1 MSKTKIVENGFF
13 NCKLVLKDGEDLS
26 ISVRPDGFVN
36 ATQLCKAGKKKFN
49 DWKKLHST
57 QRLAQSLE
65 SSTSKTVSQLIDVN
79 KGKGSKFEQGSW
91 IHPDLALQ
99 LAQWI
104 SPHFGLQVDKFIN
117 DVKIEKQLQIS
128 NLDLG
133 NGFIIENRLEDG
145 YINVTSLCK
154 VGKMQFND
162 WNRLSKT
169 RTFLQVLS
177 TSTGIP
183 ADLLIKM
190 NIGGLNEDRKTWVH
204 PQVAIN
210 IAQWISP
217 EFDVKVSAW
226 IYELVLTGK
235 VELGKEKTNEELLKI
250 QQDFK
255 QLSDEH
261 KTLIT
266 DHKMLQ
272 KNHNTILKKRNRTEF
287 DCGNVIYII
296 SHPAFN
302 LCYNA
307 TYYKFGKT
315 SQRKDETSACFKHR
329 LTNYNTCAPVD
340 YIVHYLLYVEDND
353 IIEKNLKLKYIKNLD
368 PSNKEWIKDITL
380 ENIIDF
386 LRKLCRLLDLTFK
399 EIIFDSS
406 NKIEDQ
412 EEIDQEDINQE
423 ENEQEEIQQEEN
435 EQEEINQEDINQ
447 HVQSRICNKCS
458 KKKEIDMFKKHGR
471 GYSLSCLECVKPYQ
485 RPRGNCI
492 ECNSM
497 LFNTHAKRC
506 VACANKNTRI
516 VDRPSYEQLKR
527 DLESMSYVACGRKY
541 GVSDNSIRKWIRFYQ
556 GKPTKPVFK
565 V

>member
-1 MSKTKIVENGFF
+1 MSKTNTKIVENGFF
-13 NCKLVLKDGEDLS
+13 NCKLAVKDGEYLS
-26 ISVRPDGFVN
+26 ISVRSDGFVN

-65 SSTSKTVSQLIDVN
+65 SSTGKTVSQLIDVN

-154 VGKMQFND
+154 VGKKQFKS
-162 WNRLSKT
+162 WNRLDKT
-169 RTFLQVLS
+169 RTFSQVLS
-177 TSTGIP
+177 STVKIHTVE
-183 ADLLIKM
+183 LIKM
-190 NIGGLNEDRKTWVH
+190 NTGGNGERHTWVH

-315 SQRKDETSACFKHR
+315 TQRKDETSACFKHR

-386 LRKLCRLLDLTFK
+386 LRKLCSLLDLTFK

-412 EEIDQEDINQE
+412 EEINQE
-423 ENEQEEIQQEEN
+423 EIDQQ
-435 EQEEINQEDINQ
+435 
-447 HVQSRICNKCS
+447 VQSRVCNKCS
-458 KKKEIDMFKKHGR
+458 KKKEIDMFKRHGR

-485 RPRGNCI
+485 RPRGNCV
-492 ECNSM
+492 ECNSI
-497 LFNTHAKRC
+497 LFNKQSKRC
-506 VACANKNTRI
+506 VACAKKNTRI

-541 GVSDNSIRKWIRFYQ
+541 GVSDNSIRKLIRFYQ

>member
-154 VGKMQFND
+154 VGKKQFND

-272 KNHNTILKKRNRTEF
+272 KNHNTILIHSGKLFSSSVNIHVHNTIPSI
-287 DCGNVIYII
+287 D
-296 SHPAFN
+296 
-302 LCYNA
+302 
-307 TYYKFGKT
+307 KF
-315 SQRKDETSACFKHR
+315 
-329 LTNYNTCAPVD
+329 
-340 YIVHYLLYVEDND
+340 
-353 IIEKNLKLKYIKNLD
+353 
-368 PSNKEWIKDITL
+368 
-380 ENIIDF
+380 
-386 LRKLCRLLDLTFK
+386 
-399 EIIFDSS
+399 
-406 NKIEDQ
+406 
-412 EEIDQEDINQE
+412 
-423 ENEQEEIQQEEN
+423 
-435 EQEEINQEDINQ
+435 
-447 HVQSRICNKCS
+447 
-458 KKKEIDMFKKHGR
+458 
-471 GYSLSCLECVKPYQ
+471 
-485 RPRGNCI
+485 
-492 ECNSM
+492 
-497 LFNTHAKRC
+497 
-506 VACANKNTRI
+506 
-516 VDRPSYEQLKR
+516 
-527 DLESMSYVACGRKY
+527 
-541 GVSDNSIRKWIRFYQ
+541 
-556 GKPTKPVFK
+556 
-565 V
+565 